1 MVLLVLI
8 RKTLSISAALTVKN
22 LSLILKLNAAM
33 SSTYLTLPVLELPL
47 NSDSP
52 THLQIASFSFFNH
65 LSGFHVVVAVRNQQ
79 TNLLQFSSRKI
90 CSPFPCLTC
99 KFQFEFIFSEHRRL
113 KPNTGKKQT

>member
-47 NSDSP
+47 NSD
-52 THLQIASFSFFNH
+52 TLTICKCVGERLQV
-65 LSGFHVVVAVRNQQ
+65 FHFL
-79 TNLLQFSSRKI
+79 TTFLDFMLL
-90 CSPFPCLTC
+90 
-99 KFQFEFIFSEHRRL
+99 
-113 KPNTGKKQT
+113 